1 MAHIAFMSSSYLTN
15 DLRFMISFLCR
26 SFSNRWFSFFALL
39 FTSVFASIFS
49 PAAYAADLTPL
60 AITSNLWALPFAG
73 MLLSIALFPI
83 FAANFWHHHYGKVAA
98 VWGLLFLLP
107 ALASFGVSPT
117 LAQVWHVMLQEYV
130 PFLILLFTLY
140 TVAGGVALVGNLHGG
155 AALNTGLLALGAA
168 LAGVMGTT
176 GAAMLLIR
184 PLLRANDHRAH
195 RVHIV
200 IFFILLVA
208 NAGGGFTPLGDPP
221 LFIGFLKGVSFAWTA
236 QHMFAPTLLVIAC
249 LLTFFFLLDYFYF
262 HQKNADVARP
272 DPTPDT
278 RVHLLGKRNL
288 VLLLV
293 VVGAVILSGVWK
305 PGIILQVGSE
315 PLPLENLV
323 RDLILFACA
332 ALSRSFTP
340 AAARRANDFNWG
352 PIAEVAKLFAAIFL
366 TIIPV
371 LALLKQGAH
380 GPFAGLLVLLSD
392 AQGQALPVMYFW
404 LSGILS
410 AFLDN
415 APTWLVF
422 FNLAGGDP
430 VALMQADS
438 GAGKTLLAISCGA
451 VFMGALT
458 YIGNAPNFMVKAIA
472 EQNGIRMPSFFAYLL
487 WASLILLPVF
497 VLVATVFF

>member
-1 MAHIAFMSSSYLTN
+1 
-15 DLRFMISFLCR
+15 MISFFCR

-39 FTSVFASIFS
+39 FTSIFASIFS
-49 PAAYAADLTPL
+49 PAVYAADLTPL

-117 LAQVWHVMLQEYV
+117 LAQVWHVMLQEYL

-262 HQKNADVARP
+262 HQKNADAYGDTARP

-323 RDLILFACA
+323 RDLILLACA
-332 ALSRSFTP
+332 ALSLSFTP

-392 AQGQALPVMYFW
+392 AQGQALPAMYFW

-430 VALMQADS
+430 VALMQADG